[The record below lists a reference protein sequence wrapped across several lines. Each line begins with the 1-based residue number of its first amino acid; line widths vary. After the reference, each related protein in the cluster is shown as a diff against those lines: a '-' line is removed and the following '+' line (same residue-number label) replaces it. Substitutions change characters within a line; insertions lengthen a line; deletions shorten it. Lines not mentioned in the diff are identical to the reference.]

1 MTITKQI
8 IIMSQKP
15 YFAPETELLE
25 LNPTAV
31 FCGSSFPATGEGGD
45 AWDND

>member
-1 MTITKQI
+1 MTVTKLN
-8 IIMSQKP
+8 IIMTQKP
-15 YFAPETELLE
+15 YFAPKTELLE
-25 LNPTAV
+25 CNLSAV